1 MFRKGLWRACREWCV
16 CCAIS
21 MAVPALVF
29 PVAWWASNPAGVR
42 ARPVA
47 PGKAPIDFTDLGG
60 KPVQETESLRLPPGA
75 KLVQPA
81 QPTELQPLPQGY
93 KLDAPAT
100 DAPKPVNDRFAQNAP
115 KPPLPPGYYDVEA
128 NPKFPVEDFAAAL
141 AIGFFLSPILWFLY
155 RYVRFVV
162 GR

>member
-1 MFRKGLWRACREWCV
+1 MEWIMFREGLGRACREWCV

-29 PVAWWASNPAGVR
+29 PVAWWASNPVGVR

-60 KPVQETESLRLPPGA
+60 KPVQGTESLRLPPGA

-81 QPTELQPLPQGY
+81 QPTELPPLPQGY
-93 KLDAPAT
+93 KLDAPADEWVDIPT
-100 DAPKPVNDRFAQNAP
+100 PAVPITPK
-115 KPPLPPGYYDVEA
+115 LE
-128 NPKFPVEDFAAAL
+128 FPVEDFAAA
-141 AIGFFLSPILWFLY
+141 
-155 RYVRFVV
+155 
-162 GR
+162 